1 MIEKTKKQKRRET
14 FPTGKQH
21 YNTVQMRK
29 KTDELFKFKL
39 IKSSKTDEK
48 YENDIVKLKP

>member
-29 KTDELFKFKL
+29 KTDELFEFKL